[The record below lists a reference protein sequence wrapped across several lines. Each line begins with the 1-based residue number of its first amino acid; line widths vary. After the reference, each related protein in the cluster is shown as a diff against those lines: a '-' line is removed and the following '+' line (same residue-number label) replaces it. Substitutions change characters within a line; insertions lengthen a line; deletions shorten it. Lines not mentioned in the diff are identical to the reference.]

1 MPDPLLAK
9 NPSSWSAKAGAILR
23 HLVSVAKPKR
33 KCDWRF
39 LAIALVADFAF
50 IGIFIA
56 YAFAEHYGLEA
67 SPLRGNV
74 KFSFVDG
81 GYPERYGYAQQ
92 VVAVLLLLATY
103 SKRRQPVYLML
114 ALLFAVSVL
123 DDSMA
128 LHEAMG
134 DYLSMNTGISA
145 ATGELVGWSALGLLP
160 MLAVLLGYLRSD
172 PRSRRDAQVFFV
184 AIVLLLFFAVGMD
197 IVHSVIHQQLGRFQ
211 TVLTVVEDGGELV
224 TFTLIC
230 ALSLGIFRLQ
240 QEPQESFTDSR

>member
-1 MPDPLLAK
+1 MAT
-9 NPSSWSAKAGAILR
+9 
-23 HLVSVAKPKR
+23 PKR
-33 KCDWRF
+33 KCDAAF
-39 LAIALVADFAF
+39 LAMALVADFAF
-50 IGIFIA
+50 IGIFVA
-56 YAFAEHYGLEA
+56 YAFAEHYGIEA
-67 SPLRGNV
+67 SPLYGNV

-92 VVAVLLLLATY
+92 AVATLLLLATY

-134 DYLSMNTGISA
+134 NYFAMKVGTSV
-145 ATGELVGWSALGLLP
+145 ATGELVGWSTLGLLP

-172 PRSRRDAQVFFV
+172 SRSRRDAQVLFV

-197 IVHSVIHQQLGRFQ
+197 IVHGVIHQQLGRFQ
-211 TVLTVVEDGGELV
+211 TVLTVIEDGGELV

-230 ALSLGIFRLQ
+230 ALSLGIFRLH
-240 QEPQESFTDSR
+240 QELQGSFTDSR